1 VPYPAGINE
10 LGENKTRIYPNPAS
24 DKLYI
29 NASSTAVS
37 ELRVIDMLG
46 NVMKVENF
54 SGSTSVNVSGL
65 SNGLYIIQFS
75 GADGKMIS
83 SSRFTVIK

>member
-1 VPYPAGINE
+1 
-10 LGENKTRIYPNPAS
+10 
-24 DKLYI
+24 
-29 NASSTAVS
+29 
-37 ELRVIDMLG
+37 MLG